1 MKTLGVIPAGGK
13 ASRWGGYL
21 KELLPLYGGHWL
33 IDHTVA
39 AMERVEVD
47 AILVVTSRAKLAPL
61 ANHLA
66 RRPWSMPILYA
77 VEERGLDIWGGI
89 LEALRV
95 QADEYLFAMP
105 DTFYPPGAFVDRP
118 WLERPAHDF
127 ALAIHQTAK
136 PERFGIL
143 QGNQVINKR
152 EHPPG
157 VYDAW
162 GLMAWSG
169 RVAEFWRAVDIG
181 NYTDAI
187 NAAIEGFGLQTWR
200 IDYYHDMAT
209 FDDYREWIIEHD
221 NVLQRIAT
229 V

>member
-21 KELLPLYGGHWL
+21 KELLPLYEGHWL

-39 AMERVEVD
+39 AMERAEVD
-47 AILVVTSRAKLAPL
+47 AILIVTSEAKLAPL
-61 ANHLA
+61 ASHLA
-66 RRPWSMPILYA
+66 RRLWYAPILYA
-77 VEERGLDIWGGI
+77 IEDHGLDI
-89 LEALRV
+89 
-95 QADEYLFAMP
+95 ADEYLFAMP
-105 DTFYPPGAFVDRP
+105 DTFYPPAAFQVRP
-118 WLERPAHDF
+118 ESDF
-127 ALAIHQTAK
+127 SLAIHQTAS

-162 GLMAWSG
+162 GLIAWSG
-169 RVAEFWRAVDIG
+169 RVAELWRAADIG
-181 NYTDAI
+181 NYTEAI
-187 NAAIEGFGLQTWR
+187 NAAIEGFGLNTWR

-209 FDDYREWIIEHD
+209 FDDYREWIQEHD
-221 NVLQRIAT
+221 NVLQRTAT

>member
-21 KELLPLYGGHWL
+21 KELLPLYDGL
-33 IDHTVA
+33 SIIDHSVE
-39 AMERVEVD
+39 AMEAASVD
-47 AILVVTSRAKLAPL
+47 AILVVTNRAKLAPL
-61 ANHLA
+61 ASHLG
-66 RRPWSMPILYA
+66 RRPWYVPILYA

-95 QADEYLFAMP
+95 EADEYLFAMP
-105 DTFYPPGAFVDRP
+105 DTFYPPGAFQVRP
-118 WLERPAHDF
+118 ESDF

-162 GLMAWSG
+162 GLIAWSG
-169 RVAEFWRAVDIG
+169 RVAELWRAADIG
-181 NYTDAI
+181 NYTEAI
-187 NAAIEGFGLQTWR
+187 NAAIEGFGLKTWH

-209 FDDYREWIIEHD
+209 FDDYRDWIIEHD
-221 NVLQRIAT
+221 NVLQRTAT